1 MLFTLRSEDGKPLE
15 RSRRVKVYHGFGD
28 TEVRLGGKSHQV
40 AKQEV
45 VAF

>member
-1 MLFTLRSEDGKPLE
+1 LFTLRSEDGKPLV
-15 RSRRVKVYHGFGD
+15 RPRRVKVYHGFGD
-28 TEVRLGGKSHQV
+28 STVGLGGKSHQV